1 MESRFANDPSQIE
14 TEDARPVPAGAFVSL
29 EGEEYYRISA
39 YHRMKPFLVSLASDS
54 DLWMYVGS
62 GGGLT
67 AGRVDPD
74 GSLFP
79 YLTVDRLH
87 DAHHHTGPL
96 TLIRVKG
103 RDGKDILWEP
113 FSETSANDSAVE
125 RQLYK
130 NAAGS
135 RIVFEEFN
143 GELGLVFRYAWSGCE
158 EFGWV
163 RTATLENRGDSP
175 LKATLLD
182 GLRNVLP
189 HGAPLSL
196 YQQSSNLVDAYKKT
210 EVDPGTKLAIFSLTA
225 GITDRAEALEV
236 LRANTVWSCGLKEP
250 RLHLSTEAAAAFRQG
265 RAPEEEFILNGARG
279 NYLMSFDLE
288 LQPTESSRWHIIADV
303 GQDHLDISARRRQL
317 LTDEDLD
324 QRIGEGLRRTELNL
338 LRNVASA
345 DGLQVSGHPESTT
358 HHFANVLFNNMRGG
372 VFLRNYELPLADFS
386 NFLSIRNRNVARR
399 WSPLLGDL
407 PDTIDINQL
416 RAIARQAKDNE
427 LERLCYEYLPLHFG
441 RRHGDPSRP
450 WNRFSI
456 RARQENGER
465 ALSYEGN
472 WRDIFQNW
480 EALCTAFPDFLPSV
494 IAKFVNA
501 STVDGFNPY
510 QINQDGITWEA
521 ATPDDPWSN
530 LGYWGDHQIIYLL
543 KLLEGLVKH
552 APETFEDLLDREIF
566 SYAEVPYI
574 IKPYAEILADSTATI
589 DFDEAR
595 AGRIDIRVAD
605 RGTDGKLLTD
615 SDGSVYH
622 VNLLEK
628 LLVPALSKLSNLILD
643 AGIWMNTQRPEWN
656 DANNALGGG
665 GVSVVTLCHLRRY
678 LAFLVAHLEPLVDSR
693 LPVSS
698 EVVAWLDGIEAVLQ
712 GELDLLGSEKLAAAD
727 RKRMLDALGE
737 VFSRYRGTVYAG
749 GFSGKTEI
757 PVRRVV
763 DLFKTALSHVEWG
776 IRANQ
781 REDGLLHSYNLLDH
795 AADGSGIEVVRLQEM
810 LEGQVAALDSGLVD
824 PAEALK
830 ILDRLY
836 ASDLFRPDQ
845 NSFLLYPNKVLP
857 GFMAKNVIPVAK
869 AEAIPLLKALLE
881 AEDRTLIARDED
893 GLYRFQASF
902 SKADDLAEAL
912 DALAGRNEWSALAAR
927 DREAT
932 LELFDVVFNHKSYMG
947 RSGVMYGY
955 EGLGCIY
962 WHMVA
967 KLLLAVQKLSLRAHH
982 EGMPVSVQEEL
993 TAIYFRIRSGFGYE
1007 KSVEEFGAFP
1017 TDPYS
1022 HTSPGGSAKQPGMTG
1037 HVKEAILARIG
1048 ELGVRVEAGTLTFHP
1063 ILLRAEDFLKQPT
1076 EFRHFA
1082 VNGVAGSIALPAG
1095 SLGFTYC
1102 QVPVVYERITGN
1114 AWIRVEYADG
1124 TIIEDQGNQLR
1135 PETSDHLFLRDGRVA
1150 VIRVGIPEGE
1160 LTQLH

>member
-1 MESRFANDPSQIE
+1 MESHFANDPSQV
-14 TEDARPVPAGAFVSL
+14 DKKGLRPTPAGAFVSL
-29 EGEEYYRISA
+29 DGEEHYRISA
-39 YHRMKPFLVSLASDS
+39 YHRMNPFLVSLASDT
-54 DLWMYVGS
+54 DLWMYIGS

-96 TLIRVKG
+96 TLIRVQREG
-103 RDGKDILWEP
+103 GEDLLWEP
-113 FSETSANDSAVE
+113 FSEASANDAAVE

-130 NAAGS
+130 NAVGS
-135 RIVFEEFN
+135 RIVFEEFHR
-143 GELGLVFRYAWSGCE
+143 ELDLVFRYAWSGCD

-163 RTATLENRGDSP
+163 RTATLENRGNAT
-175 LKATLLD
+175 LTATLLD

-189 HGAPLSL
+189 YGAPLSL

-210 EVDPGTKLAIFSLTA
+210 EVDPATGLAIFSLTA

-236 LRANTVWSCGLKEP
+236 LRANTVWCWGLKES
-250 RLHLSTEAAAAFRQG
+250 RLHLSTKAVTAFRQG
-265 RAPEEEFILNGARG
+265 RIPDEEFILNGARG
-279 NYLMSFDLE
+279 NYLLSFDLE
-288 LQPTESSRWHIIADV
+288 LQATESCRWHMAADV
-303 GQDHLDISARRRQL
+303 GRDHLEIAARRRQL
-317 LTDEDLD
+317 LGGDDLD
-324 QRIGEGLRRTELNL
+324 RRIEEGLRQTELNL

-345 DGLQVSGHPESTT
+345 DGLQVSGHPESTS

-372 VFLRNYELPLADFS
+372 VFDRNYELPLADFS
-386 NFLSIRNRNVARR
+386 SFLSVRNRDVARR
-399 WSPLLGDL
+399 WQPLLGDL
-407 PDTIDINQL
+407 PDTIKVSQL
-416 RAIARQAKDNE
+416 RAVARQANDSE

-456 RARQENGER
+456 RARKENGER

-510 QINQDGITWEA
+510 QINQDGVTWESA
-521 ATPDDPWSN
+521 SPDDPWSN

-543 KLLEGLVKH
+543 KLLEDMVQH
-552 APETFEDLLDREIF
+552 SPETFEDLLDREIF

-574 IKPYAEILADSTATI
+574 IRPYTEILADCTATI
-589 DFDEAR
+589 EFDEAR
-595 AGRIDIRVAD
+595 AGRIDIRVAE
-605 RGTDGKLLTD
+605 RGTDGKLLTGD
-615 SDGSVYH
+615 DGSVYQ

-628 LLVPALSKLSNLILD
+628 LLVPALSKLSNLVLD

-678 LAFLVAHLEPLVDSR
+678 LAFLAAHLEPLAESR
-693 LPVSS
+693 LPVSA
-698 EVVAWLDGIEAVLQ
+698 EVVAWLDGIEAVLE
-712 GELDLLGSEKLAAAD
+712 GERELLDGKYLAAAD
-727 RKRMLDALGE
+727 RKRMLDALGG
-737 VFSRYRGTVYAG
+737 VFSRYRGTVYAD

-757 PVRRVV
+757 PVRRVI
-763 DLFKTALSHVEWG
+763 DLFETALAHVEWG
-776 IRANQ
+776 IRANR
-781 REDGLLHSYNLLDH
+781 REDGLYHSYNLLNH
-795 AADGSGIEVVRLQEM
+795 AADGGGVAVIRLQEM
-810 LEGQVAALDSGLVD
+810 LEGQVAVLDSGLVE
-824 PAEALK
+824 PTEALK
-830 ILDRLY
+830 ILDLLY
-836 ASDLFRPDQ
+836 ASELYRRDQ
-845 NSFLLYPNKVLP
+845 NSFLLYPNKILP
-857 GFMAKNVIPVAK
+857 GFIAKNVIPVAK

-881 AEDRTLIARDED
+881 AENRTLIARDED
-893 GLYRFQASF
+893 GLYRFQASL
-902 SKADDLAEAL
+902 SKADDLAAVL
-912 DALAGRNEWSALAAR
+912 DTLAGENEWAALAVR

-932 LELFDVVFNHKSYMG
+932 LELFDTVFRHKSYMG

-982 EGMPVSVQEEL
+982 EGHPSMVQDEL
-993 TAIYFRIRSGFGYE
+993 AAKYFKIRSGFGYE
-1007 KSVEEFGAFP
+1007 KSVDEFGAFP
-1017 TDPYS
+1017 SDPYS
-1022 HTSPGGSAKQPGMTG
+1022 HTSPGGDAKQPGMTG

-1048 ELGVRVEAGTLTFHP
+1048 ELGVRVEAGALTFHP

-1076 EFRHFA
+1076 EFHHFT
-1082 VNGVAGSIALPAG
+1082 VNGDAGSIALPTG

-1124 TIIEDQGNQLR
+1124 TVIEDQGNRLR
-1135 PETSDHLFLRDGRVA
+1135 PETSSHLFLRDGRVA
-1150 VIRVGIPEGE
+1150 AIRVGIPEAE
-1160 LTQLH
+1160 LNQLH